1 MSNLIAAH
9 HIALLLLSTA
19 AVGSR
24 EHREIIEQN
33 GPGVWLALGELQLV
47 ERESEQ
53 SLWQLTERGRVL
65 VDHVLSLPLPE
76 LAWRMPGQQ
85 QPVMPVRPSAVDPVQ
100 LALNSLGSMAPWPFA
115 AKAVTLEDNG
125 PTPARP
131 PAPVSMLP
139 KVDIPEDPEALEQRA
154 NQLLNSGYGLN
165 EVKEMLKLSSAQAQ
179 AFFGAI

>member
-1 MSNLIAAH
+1 MIAAH

-19 AVGSR
+19 AAGSR
-24 EHREIIEQN
+24 EHGEIIEQN

-65 VDHVLSLPLPE
+65 VDHVLSLPLPQ

-85 QPVMPVRPSAVDPVQ
+85 QPVMPLYQPWLDKDIRLLRPGPAEPSGP
-100 LALNSLGSMAPWPFA
+100 AP
-115 AKAVTLEDNG
+115 
-125 PTPARP
+125 RP

-139 KVDIPEDPEALEQRA
+139 KVDIPEDPVALEQRA
-154 NQLLNSGYGLN
+154 NELLNGGYGLN

-179 AFFGAI
+179 AFFGAT